1 MQADQHSNAVV
12 YVLQYAP
19 MLIQQAHANAESG
32 EEWGGEEGENTMV
45 KVLVSQRDRFKDKAN
60 QLEHQLAQ
68 VHSTSKPNSS
78 FPYFI
83 LHCMQSGSPQSSTK
97 GA

>member
-1 MQADQHSNAVV
+1 
-12 YVLQYAP
+12 
-19 MLIQQAHANAESG
+19 MLIQQAHATAGSG

-68 VHSTSKPNSS
+68 VHSTSNPSPPLPSS
-78 FPYFI
+78 CLIAYNLAP
-83 LHCMQSGSPQSSTK
+83 LESSPK
-97 GA
+97 NV